1 MGRDCRG
8 RCGRAP
14 ATRQGWSRQ
23 WQGTAGTGWESTRG
37 RTPSATAPWPVRS
50 SVALPFPPG
59 PLSLG
64 SQETLLQPSLVPV
77 QAKIE
82 QRAANTFVTD
92 LVFGD
97 PSRRSRRSNHWD
109 PHARASRTNF
119 QSRLAVN
126 TSARLDGI
134 TRTHLCVTA
143 TAARPSNFP
152 NSESSSAWH
161 THRTIGDGGDG

>member
-37 RTPSATAPWPVRS
+37 RTPSVTGPWPVRRP
-50 SVALPFPPG
+50 VALPFPPG

-64 SQETLLQPSLVPV
+64 SEEALLQPSFTLV

-82 QRAANTFVTD
+82 QRATNTFVTD
-92 LVFGD
+92 LVFGE

-109 PHARASRTNF
+109 PHARASRTEFPIETSN
-119 QSRLAVN
+119 QHQCETRRNHEN
-126 TSARLDGI
+126 TSLCDSNS
-134 TRTHLCVTA
+134 RTPIHHPKIRVLLGLA
-143 TAARPSNFP
+143 
-152 NSESSSAWH
+152 H
-161 THRTIGDGGDG
+161 TQNHW